1 MLLPAGPMRPMRP
14 MRPLGA
20 LLLAGGVVAALR
32 PAQAQGQP
40 GPAPTESPSPE
51 EGAADDAPAPTAPD
65 DAPAS
70 PPPVTTEPAPNV
82 TTPITIAT
90 EPPRPLPSP
99 DRASLATDEVPVAPA
114 RDWIGLRFGSY
125 GRVLAGTDLRGG
137 RPAPVHVVTHGARIV
152 EPSYLEL
159 DLAYGTLVGEGHWL
173 SPVITLAFADD
184 LLHDTGDFQ
193 TRSALRNLYLL
204 ARPNVADRT
213 FDRVEG
219 WIGSRMYRG
228 DDIYLLDVWPLD
240 DQNTVGAGVELA
252 ARRLTVASH
261 VGWSRLTDPFQLQTI
276 AVADPAQGATTV
288 TQLDRLRTV
297 GSISAR
303 YHVLGDDLTEA
314 NVAVKVHAEVHA
326 LPSGE
331 RRRDDATVEALPRDW
346 GSTLGLELSAYGF
359 DGEHPGG
366 GGHGEPGTF
375 KRHLNLFARWSR
387 GLAAYDELTAPSALG
402 PDLRTFPRASELV
415 LGAGANWDADRF
427 ALAAGVLARR
437 FVDADRDGADRDD
450 GWEYTLAARPML
462 HLEHRF
468 YAGVDLSFEARFP
481 RGLAPTSQ
489 RAADPAVAAIAP
501 ILAWSPAGP
510 SSYDRPQLRLVYRAA
525 HQNAAALDQYVPDDP
540 RRATPWVH
548 YLGVQ
553 AEWWFNSSYR

>member
-1 MLLPAGPMRPMRP
+1 M
-14 MRPLGA
+14 
-20 LLLAGGVVAALR
+20 
-32 PAQAQGQP
+32 
-40 GPAPTESPSPE
+40 
-51 EGAADDAPAPTAPD
+51 
-65 DAPAS
+65 AS
-70 PPPVTTEPAPNV
+70 PFGTETVLDVRHWTDAYFSFTT
-82 TTPITIAT
+82 T
-90 EPPRPLPSP
+90 
-99 DRASLATDEVPVAPA
+99 
-114 RDWIGLRFGSY
+114 RDDGFRFDNGQFVMIGLE
-125 GRVLAGTDLRGG
+125 VEQAD
-137 RPAPVHVVTHGARIV
+137 GARKPLMRAYSIASPNWD
-152 EPSYLEL
+152 EQLEFFSIKVQDGPL
-159 DLAYGTLVGEGHWL
+159 TSRLQHIRPGDSILIGRKPTGTLLISDVHPG
-173 SPVITLAFADD
+173 
-184 LLHDTGDFQ
+184 
-193 TRSALRNLYLL
+193 RNLYLL

-540 RRATPWVH
+540 RRAAPWVH